1 MKEKW
6 YENDWFLSF
15 LAALALLLAAWAN
28 YEIHGGHIQW

>member
-6 YENDWFLSF
+6 YTNDWFLCF
-15 LAALALLLAAWAN
+15 LAALGFLMAVWAN